1 MPLFPTTDLK
11 KQRDALHVQ
20 IDELLKKRRKTGQD
34 EHLMGQVQAFET
46 QLSALKDDLSSA
58 NQGIESCEAEL
69 ANLASSKVEV
79 DEDYQQT
86 LQALSKAQKEVSQL
100 DGVIKKVE
108 KEVFADLCKKIK
120 ISSIRE
126 YEESALQ
133 TTRAASDKALE
144 LSTAKA
150 KSESLYVVC
159 TIFHL
164 LCVPTNSCPLFF
176 SGFHLRNRESRI
188 LVPDSLKSKGLK
200 RNMSK
205 LKARQRLNVHSSL
218 SGPRNWSRNWPT

>member
-1 MPLFPTTDLK
+1 
-11 KQRDALHVQ
+11 
-20 IDELLKKRRKTGQD
+20 
-34 EHLMGQVQAFET
+34 MGQVQAFEN

-69 ANLASSKVEV
+69 ANLESSKVEV
-79 DEDYQQT
+79 DEDYQHT
-86 LQALSKAQKEVSQL
+86 LQALTKAQKEVAQL

-120 ISSIRE
+120 ISTIRE

-133 TTRAASDKALE
+133 TTRDKALE

-150 KSESLYVVC
+150 KTESLYVAC
-159 TIFHL
+159 SIFL
-164 LCVPTNSCPLFF
+164 YPVPTTNSCPLTFL
-176 SGFHLRNRESRI
+176 GFHLRNRESRI
-188 LVPDSLKSKGLK
+188 LVPDSLRSKGLK
-200 RNMSK
+200 QSMNK

-218 SGPRNWSRNWPT
+218 SGPRNWSRSWPT